1 MPITAPVHAD
11 GRWGLPESA
20 DPTQV
25 PYPPGGGTDI
35 VGTVLSDKLR
45 ESLGQIVIENRGG
58 AGGVLGTGLAAK
70 AAPDG

>member
-1 MPITAPVHAD
+1 
-11 GRWGLPESA
+11 
-20 DPTQV
+20 
-25 PYPPGGGTDI
+25 
-35 VGTVLSDKLR
+35 VLSDKLR